1 MKKLKFNSFI
11 AFLTIGTI
19 LLILSCSKDEEK
31 APQSIITTGNNQTN
45 STSCDILGSLNV
57 GSGTYTYTYT
67 GNSVKTNINWT
78 ITPSSA
84 ANIISG
90 QGTATITITFNSS
103 CRMSAFGS
111 GGTGGI
117 CEDIKSITKNN

>member
-11 AFLTIGTI
+11 AFLTIVTSI
-19 LLILSCSKDEEK
+19 LILSCSKEEDK
-31 APQSIITTGNNQTN
+31 TQEKNITTDNNQTH
-45 STSCDILGSLNV
+45 STNCDILGSLNV

-67 GNSVKTNINWT
+67 GDSGNTNINWT

-90 QGTATITITFNSS
+90 QGTSTITITFNSS
-103 CRMSAFGS
+103 CSMSAFGS
-111 GGTGGI
+111 GGIGGI